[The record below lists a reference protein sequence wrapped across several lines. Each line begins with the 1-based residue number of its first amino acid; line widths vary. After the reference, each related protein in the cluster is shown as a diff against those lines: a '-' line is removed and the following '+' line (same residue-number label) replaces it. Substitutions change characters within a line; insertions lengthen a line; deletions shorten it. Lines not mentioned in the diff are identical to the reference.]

1 MGFTNPETELLC
13 MPDYSNNRNRSL
25 TGYCRGCKR
34 EDIRLSYIGDLLG
47 LEEMPIY
54 RCTNCGEL
62 ARGELDESKKEAPQ
76 RSEHHPP
83 KIIRILTDFFSG
95 PGHTPK
101 RAAS

>member
-1 MGFTNPETELLC
+1 MRFTNPKTELLC

-25 TGYCRGCKR
+25 TGYCGGCKR

-54 RCTNCGEL
+54 RCTHCGEL
-62 ARGELDESKKEAPQ
+62 ARGELDDPKEDAPQ
-76 RSEHHPP
+76 RPRHPP
-83 KIIRILTDFFSG
+83 RIIKLVTDFFSG